1 MISTNSKMIL
11 ISTYKKIKN
20 MKIINN
26 KINDIRNLV
35 IKIKEK
41 IPNKKYIDDTNI
53 MPKTPYRDYINQNF
67 SFDRE
72 ENYLDYN
79 VGLSE
84 KKKSR
89 SIYEGNNKNKK
100 RPPILGFLQM
110 NENSSNTTLS
120 SAFSEI

>member
-1 MISTNSKMIL
+1 
-11 ISTYKKIKN
+11 

-41 IPNKKYIDDTNI
+41 IPNKKYIDDIDI
-53 MPKTPYRDYINQNF
+53 MPKTPYIDYINQNF
-67 SFDRE
+67 SFDGE

-79 VGLSE
+79 VGLSK

-89 SIYEGNNKNKK
+89 SIYEGNNKSKK
-100 RPPILGFLQM
+100 RPPIRPPILGFLQM